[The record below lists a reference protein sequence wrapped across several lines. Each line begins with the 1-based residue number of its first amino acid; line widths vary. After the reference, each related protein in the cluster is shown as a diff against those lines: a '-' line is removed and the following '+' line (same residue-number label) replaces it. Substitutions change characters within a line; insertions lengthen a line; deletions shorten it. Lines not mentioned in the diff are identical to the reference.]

1 MKSVESWQTEKDDNK
16 EIDVVMGKN
25 IVLSSEIEKIRL
37 RLENK
42 LRLFFNEWFLHKNE
56 GIYWIKRNEN
66 NGQVGNLLEK
76 FNIETQIKE
85 TILADED
92 VAEIIK
98 FESDFKNG
106 TGNYNFDV
114 EILLKNGKTL
124 TIWGRRNNGFWSNGY
139 RICIEEFFRY
149 YERYRKTVQSKVAG

>member
-1 MKSVESWQTEKDDNK
+1 MKSAESWQTEKDVDK

-42 LRLFFNEWFLHKNE
+42 LRLFFNEWFLHRNE

-66 NGQVGNLLEK
+66 NGQIGNLLEK
-76 FNIETQIKE
+76 FNIETQVKE

-114 EILLKNGKTL
+114 EIFLKNGKTL
-124 TIWGRRNNGFWSNGY
+124 TI
-139 RICIEEFFRY
+139 
-149 YERYRKTVQSKVAG
+149 

>member
-25 IVLSSEIEKIRL
+25 IALSSEKEKIRL

-42 LRLFFNEWFLHKNE
+42 LRLFFNEWFLHRNE
-56 GIYWIKRNEN
+56 GIYWIKRNAN
-66 NGQVGNLLEK
+66 NGQIGNLLEK
-76 FNIETQIKE
+76 FNIEAQIKE

-114 EILLKNGKTL
+114 EILLKSGKTL
-124 TIWGRRNNGFWSNGY
+124 AI
-139 RICIEEFFRY
+139 
-149 YERYRKTVQSKVAG
+149 

>member
-42 LRLFFNEWFLHKNE
+42 LRLFFNEWFLHRNE

-66 NGQVGNLLEK
+66 NGQIGNLLEK
-76 FNIETQIKE
+76 FNIETQVKE

-114 EILLKNGKTL
+114 EIFLKNGKTL
-124 TIWGRRNNGFWSNGY
+124 TI
-139 RICIEEFFRY
+139 
-149 YERYRKTVQSKVAG
+149 

>member
-106 TGNYNFDV
+106 TGNYNFAV

-124 TIWGRRNNGFWSNGY
+124 TI
-139 RICIEEFFRY
+139 
-149 YERYRKTVQSKVAG
+149 

>member
-1 MKSVESWQTEKDDNK
+1 MKSIESWQTEKDDNK

-42 LRLFFNEWFLHKNE
+42 LRLFFNEWFLHRNE

-66 NGQVGNLLEK
+66 NGYIGNLLEK
-76 FNIETQIKE
+76 FNIETQVKE

-92 VAEIIK
+92 VAEITK
-98 FESDFKNG
+98 FESDFKN
-106 TGNYNFDV
+106 YNSF
-114 EILLKNGKTL
+114 I
-124 TIWGRRNNGFWSNGY
+124 F
-139 RICIEEFFRY
+139 
-149 YERYRKTVQSKVAG
+149 

>member
-16 EIDVVMGKN
+16 EIDIVMGKN

-66 NGQVGNLLEK
+66 NGQIGNLLEK
-76 FNIETQIKE
+76 FNIEAQIKE

-114 EILLKNGKTL
+114 EILLKSGKTL
-124 TIWGRRNNGFWSNGY
+124 TI
-139 RICIEEFFRY
+139 
-149 YERYRKTVQSKVAG
+149 

>member
-25 IVLSSEIEKIRL
+25 IILSSEIEKIRL

-66 NGQVGNLLEK
+66 NGQIGNLLEK
-76 FNIETQIKE
+76 FNIEIQVKE

-98 FESDFKNG
+98 FESNFKNG

-124 TIWGRRNNGFWSNGY
+124 AI
-139 RICIEEFFRY
+139 
-149 YERYRKTVQSKVAG
+149 

>member
-1 MKSVESWQTEKDDNK
+1 MIFLLQFFRKAVDMKSVESWQTEKDDNK

-25 IVLSSEIEKIRL
+25 IILSSEIEKIRL

-66 NGQVGNLLEK
+66 NGQIGNLLEK
-76 FNIETQIKE
+76 FNIEAQIKE

-114 EILLKNGKTL
+114 EILLKSGKTL
-124 TIWGRRNNGFWSNGY
+124 AI
-139 RICIEEFFRY
+139 
-149 YERYRKTVQSKVAG
+149 

>member
-1 MKSVESWQTEKDDNK
+1 MKSVESWKTEKDDNK

-66 NGQVGNLLEK
+66 NGQIGNLLEK
-76 FNIETQIKE
+76 FNIEAQIKE

-98 FESDFKNG
+98 FERDFKNG

-114 EILLKNGKTL
+114 EILLKSGKTL
-124 TIWGRRNNGFWSNGY
+124 AI
-139 RICIEEFFRY
+139 
-149 YERYRKTVQSKVAG
+149 

>member
-1 MKSVESWQTEKDDNK
+1 MESVESWLTEKNDDK
-16 EIDVVMGKN
+16 EIDVVIGKN
-25 IVLSSEIEKIRL
+25 IILSSELEKIRL

-66 NGQVGNLLEK
+66 NGQIGNLLEK
-76 FNIETQIKE
+76 FNIETQVKE

-106 TGNYNFDV
+106 TGNYNFKV
-114 EILLKNGKTL
+114 EMLLKNGKTL
-124 TIWGRRNNGFWSNGY
+124 AF
-139 RICIEEFFRY
+139 
-149 YERYRKTVQSKVAG
+149 

>member
-1 MKSVESWQTEKDDNK
+1 MIFLLQFFRKAVDMKSVESWQTEKDDNK

-25 IVLSSEIEKIRL
+25 IVLSSEIGKIRL

-66 NGQVGNLLEK
+66 NGQIGNLLEK
-76 FNIETQIKE
+76 FNIETQVKE

-114 EILLKNGKTL
+114 EIFLKNGKTL
-124 TIWGRRNNGFWSNGY
+124 TI
-139 RICIEEFFRY
+139 
-149 YERYRKTVQSKVAG
+149 

>member
-1 MKSVESWQTEKDDNK
+1 MIFLLQFFRKAVDMKSVESWQTEKNDNK

-66 NGQVGNLLEK
+66 NGQIGNLLEK
-76 FNIETQIKE
+76 FNIETQVKE

-114 EILLKNGKTL
+114 EIFLKNGKTL
-124 TIWGRRNNGFWSNGY
+124 TI
-139 RICIEEFFRY
+139 
-149 YERYRKTVQSKVAG
+149 

>member
-1 MKSVESWQTEKDDNK
+1 MIFLLQFFRKAVDMKSVESWQTEKDDNK
-16 EIDVVMGKN
+16 EIDIVMGKN

-66 NGQVGNLLEK
+66 NGQIGNLLEK
-76 FNIETQIKE
+76 FNIETQVKE

-114 EILLKNGKTL
+114 EIFLKNGKTL
-124 TIWGRRNNGFWSNGY
+124 TI
-139 RICIEEFFRY
+139 
-149 YERYRKTVQSKVAG
+149 